1 MNLTS
6 RSKNLLIVGAP
17 GSGKSLALGYFLS
30 FCTGRVWILS
40 TVLDSSILSRF
51 VPSKIVRLRSPLQ
64 VQDLAPFLE
73 GGESLYFVVENLTS
87 VEVASTLAFVAKYA
101 RDLCLVVDEARTL
114 LGGAKPSDDLLR
126 LYRGARHVGVTTV
139 TVTQRLV
146 DIPADIRIVFSD
158 LFIFTL
164 TSFRDLKVIAEELPD
179 RGLVEAVQTLRPLDY
194 LYVDKQDGKRG
205 FGSVPLPA

>member
-6 RSKNLLIVGAP
+6 RAKNLLIVGAP

-114 LGGAKPSDDLLR
+114 LGGAKLSDDLLR

-179 RGLVEAVQTLRPLDY
+179 RGLVEAVQALRPLDY

-205 FGSVPLPA
+205 FGSVSLPA